1 MKWQKVFEYYF
12 QKYLWYHDNYRKLK
26 SENMLISLLLS
37 LKSYFW
43 SRLHLLKSFYQWVK
57 FTNDDGMEF
66 QSQFNLLQG
75 IITIKYSFAMFGI
88 LFIALQ
94 SFEQVL
100 NWLQESE
107 NLKPVSSCSKLWN
120 TINCTP
126 NIAKE
131 YLIMIIA
138 RKRLNR
144 LWNSILSPLV
154 SLTHW

>member
-12 QKYLWYHDNYRKLK
+12 QKYLWYHDNYRQLK
-26 SENMLISLLLS
+26 SENMLILFLLS
-37 LKSYFW
+37 LNRFLKSFKF
-43 SRLHLLKSFYQWVK
+43 LKSFYQWVK
-57 FTNDDGMEF
+57 FTNDDRMEF
-66 QSQFNLLQG
+66 ESQFKLLQG

-100 NWLQESE
+100 NWLQESA

-120 TINCTP
+120 TINCTL

-144 LWNSILSPLV
+144 LWNSIPSPLV

>member
-1 MKWQKVFEYYF
+1 M
-12 QKYLWYHDNYRKLK
+12 

-37 LKSYFW
+37 LNSFLKSFTFF
-43 SRLHLLKSFYQWVK
+43 KSFYQWVK

-100 NWLQESE
+100 NWLQESA

-144 LWNSILSPLV
+144 LWNSIPSPLV